1 MSERHEADA
10 SDRVRAAAD
19 FGFFVG
25 ENDSG
30 HDAPPDLYGDE
41 PELRAAFLAGFEDG
55 AAWRREKDA
64 ADD

>member
-1 MSERHEADA
+1 MSKRDEADTR
-10 SDRVRAAAD
+10 DRVQAAAD

-25 ENDSG
+25 ENGTG

-41 PELRAAFLAGFEDG
+41 PELRAAFLAAFEDG

-64 ADD
+64 TDC